1 MFTDDSSSQASL
13 SEQVRTGGLQPILE
27 LGVTPSHV
35 SLAAVAEGSTLGDPS
50 SNEDDVGCT
59 YCIPLESLGL
69 GGNKITCVGAST
81 LADGL
86 KSNTCMYVCM
96 CWLPQSC

>member
-1 MFTDDSSSQASL
+1 MCLTFVSDDSSSQASL
-13 SEQVRTGGLQPILE
+13 SEQIRTGGLRPMLE

-35 SLAAVAEGSTLGDPS
+35 SIAVTEEGDQLLN
-50 SNEDDVGCT
+50 NEDNIGDT

-69 GGNKITCVGAST
+69 GGNLISCTGATT

-86 KSNTCMYVCM
+86 KSNTRMLTWFLM
-96 CWLPQSC
+96 L